1 MFVHVTLNNGLYPPR
16 VVVLFVWLW
25 LLVMASRA
33 LEERALKKQRVS
45 DLIQSS
51 GNVSTRQLLRIVDQ
65 LKSQPEVLQY
75 QVTRQCLDNVHLELH
90 DKLAA
95 TPIDIDLE
103 GESIDGKKGSWKW
116 QFLDLANSLD
126 YYSTEC
132 AEFAS
137 VIADLYTRKPPT
149 RTEPWNL
156 AVYCDEATPADPIRL
171 DQRKK

>member
-1 MFVHVTLNNGLYPPR
+1 MVYILR
-16 VVVLFVWLW
+16 VLLLLLFFLF
-25 LLVMASRA
+25 LVMASNA

-45 DLIQSS
+45 DLVQSS
-51 GNVSTRQLLRIVDQ
+51 GNVSTRQLLRIVDH

-116 QFLDLANSLD
+116 QFLDFAKSLD

-137 VIADLYTRKPPT
+137 IIANLYIRKPPT
-149 RTEPWNL
+149 ITEPWEL
-156 AVYCDEATPADPIRL
+156 AMYCDEATPGDPLR
-171 DQRKK
+171 